1 MPEDKKQ
8 KVAVFRYGVI
18 SRLVWQKGKKEPLIR
33 EITSAQW
40 EIPYCGRSYI
50 GRSTVLEWLNRYE
63 SSGGNLESL
72 YPQGRSDTGKARCMD
87 EETEKALVNLKKD
100 NRGVSLPLLL
110 KSAKEKKILPLDF
123 RASKHSLY
131 RLFKRH
137 GIDKEDTPREDM
149 RRYEAELPN
158 VLWQGDT
165 MHGPMVVE
173 GGKERKTFL
182 FIFID
187 DNSRLIPHAEFY
199 IRENLES
206 LADCLIKGLRKRGLP
221 KKLYID
227 NGPTFRANQ
236 LGYAMASMG
245 IALIHSTPYR
255 PQGKGKIERLI
266 KTVRMSF
273 LPTVRAKMSL
283 VELNELL
290 WTWIEKEYHQNEH
303 SVTREKPLE
312 RYLKHVNQVR
322 PAPENL
328 IDYFRKRTTRKVDK
342 DRTVT
347 LMGRVY
353 EAPVQLM
360 ERTVTLLYHEENLER
375 IEVLFKN
382 ESYGLLVPLNPH
394 VNSRVRRNKTTEIL
408 TKELANKDYRGG
420 KLFEKETQDE

>member
-1 MPEDKKQ
+1 
-8 KVAVFRYGVI
+8 
-18 SRLVWQKGKKEPLIR
+18 
-33 EITSAQW
+33 
-40 EIPYCGRSYI
+40 
-50 GRSTVLEWLNRYE
+50 
-63 SSGGNLESL
+63 
-72 YPQGRSDTGKARCMD
+72 MD

-100 NRGVSLPLLL
+100 NRGLSLPLFL
-110 KSAKEKKILPLDF
+110 KSAKERKILPLDF

-131 RLFKRH
+131 RLFKRY

-149 RRYEAELPN
+149 RRYEAEQPN
-158 VLWQGDT
+158 VLWQGDS
-165 MHGPMVVE
+165 MHGPMAVL
-173 GGKERKTFL
+173 GGKERKSFL

-227 NGPTFRANQ
+227 NGPSFRAIQ
-236 LGYAMASMG
+236 LGYAMASLG

-266 KTVRMSF
+266 KTIRMSF
-273 LPTVRAKMSL
+273 LPTVKAKVSL

-290 WTWIEKEYHQNEH
+290 WAWIEKEYHQNVH

-328 IDYFRKRTTRKVDK
+328 INYFRKRTTRKVDK

-360 ERTVTLLYHEENLER
+360 ERTAGR
-375 IEVLFKN
+375 K
-382 ESYGLLVPLNPH
+382 GL
-394 VNSRVRRNKTTEIL
+394 
-408 TKELANKDYRGG
+408 
-420 KLFEKETQDE
+420 